1 MLDPQMRAS
10 DADREAVVGV
20 VQNAEA
26 DGRLS
31 AEESANRIAQV
42 HGAKTYAELDE
53 AVRDLTTVLP
63 SEFLDPGA
71 LAAPTADTAPVVT
84 GPPVSGVVPGGV
96 PTTPQRFAP
105 AGYQPD
111 NPLIIDA
118 GWSTEKLTGR
128 WTLPPFVTIRGAAG
142 SVHMNC
148 IEAHVETD
156 IVNIE
161 VSGGV
166 GSITV
171 VLPEG
176 WGADTTRVAKS
187 LGSLTNKLQGG
198 HDPGMPLLQFF
209 GKMGM
214 GSLTIRHM
222 DWWERRRHRKQ
233 LEQQPD
239 QPPALPRD
247 AEGRELR

>member
-31 AEESANRIAQV
+31 AEESANRIARVQE
-42 HGAKTYAELDE
+42 ARTYAELDH

-71 LAAPTADTAPVVT
+71 LAAPAAETAPVPTT
-84 GPPVSGVVPGGV
+84 GPAGVAPTGM

-105 AGYQPD
+105 SGYQPG

-148 IEAHVETD
+148 VEAHVETD
-156 IVNIE
+156 IINIE
-161 VSGGV
+161 VSGGM

-171 VLPEG
+171 VVPEG

-187 LGSLTNKLQGG
+187 LGSLNNKLQG

-214 GSLTIRHM
+214 GSLTIRYM

-233 LEQQPD
+233 MEQQPD
-239 QPPALPRD
+239 QQRALPRD